1 MLPHVQKVSDL
12 TVVDQEGGRKMKPVD
27 YQRAMR
33 YTTPSTLEALK
44 HHGGRNDVFLPYGVS
59 PEGFLTDQP
68 IGIKLAEDDYV
79 RVRYV
84 RFAQQFTS

>member
-1 MLPHVQKVSDL
+1 
-12 TVVDQEGGRKMKPVD
+12 MKPVD

-44 HHGGRNDVFLPYGVS
+44 HHGGRNDGFLPYGVS

-68 IGIKLAEDDYV
+68 IGIKLAEDDYARSNARLRLSV
-79 RVRYV
+79 RVRYDSTEGYAV
-84 RFAQQFTS
+84 DCESSIKD